1 MNRDLINTLQDLP
14 IPYLIAD
21 KQLRILWK
29 NKYAAENYS
38 YLFLD
43 GTLEQLLFDYD
54 NDEVLDK
61 IQNSN
66 DSLTLGCRLPMLQI
80 SITLSLL
87 DNSDEILVSLTAL
100 PERDMNLEGLVA
112 SFNKSL
118 HAPLCG
124 LLGSISMLKYNLDE
138 EYSPQLNQMV
148 KDCYRMLR
156 SSMSISEYFSQI
168 SGCSV
173 LDLRVHNI
181 VNYLKQQLE
190 PTAIMLRHMG
200 IKLTWNLPD
209 EDVLIAFDENKIAM
223 VLFSL
228 LSNSCSYGENNNEIH
243 VNLSYNEK
251 YVRIS
256 ISDHGYGI
264 PAELISQVMEPYYSR
279 GFDNNDRT
287 GIGLGLPL
295 SKAIIE
301 QHGGSFAIQ
310 SIQDSGTTVA
320 FSLPLHRE
328 SEDGCSAPLS
338 ATGIRYGNGPYSKR
352 NIFMSTVLPES
363 EYE

>member
-1 MNRDLINTLQDLP
+1 MNSNLRDTLQDIP

-21 KQLRILWK
+21 QELQVLWK
-29 NKYAAENYS
+29 NKYAADNYS

-54 NDEVLDK
+54 KDEVLYK
-61 IQNSN
+61 MQNSN
-66 DSLTLGCRLPMLQI
+66 EALTLGCRLPMLQTT
-80 SITLSLL
+80 ITLSPI
-87 DNSDEILVSLTAL
+87 DDSDEILVSLTAV
-100 PERDMNLEGLVA
+100 PDRAVGLEGVVT

-118 HAPLCG
+118 QAPLCG

-138 EYSPQLNQMV
+138 EYSPQLNKMV

-173 LDLRVHNI
+173 LDLKVHYI
-181 VNYLKQQLE
+181 VNFLKQQLE
-190 PTAIMLRHMG
+190 PTAIMLKHMG
-200 IKLTWNLPD
+200 IKLNWSLPE
-209 EDVLIAFDENKIAM
+209 EDVPVSFDESKISI

-228 LSNSCSYGENNNEIH
+228 LSNSCSYGESNNEIN
-243 VNLSYNEK
+243 VSLSCNEK
-251 YVRIS
+251 YVRVS

-264 PAELISQVMEPYYSR
+264 PAELISRVMEPYYSR
-279 GFDNNDRT
+279 GLDEDERP

-295 SKAIIE
+295 SKAIID

-328 SEDGCSAPLS
+328 SEDGQSAPLA
-338 ATGIRYGNGPYSKR
+338 ATGVRYGNGPYSKR
-352 NIFMSTVLPES
+352 NIFLSTVLPEA